1 MKTKKRTL
9 KEYQAESNL
18 LNKEFSG
25 AVEKTKSLTGKDK
38 KWLHEII
45 ESESPKIPVTI
56 RLASWQIERAK
67 QIAKEKHVRGY
78 QTLIRQILSKALL

>member
-1 MKTKKRTL
+1 MKAKKRTL
-9 KEYQAESNL
+9 KKYKAESEL
-18 LNKEFSG
+18 LDKEFSG
-25 AVEKTKSLTGKDK
+25 AIENTEPLTRENK

-56 RLASWQIERAK
+56 RLAAWQIERAK